1 MGLAAVAAH
10 KWGGI
15 IPLGMLFRTSIKI
28 GQIRRTV
35 RARSS
40 NGKTG
45 VSQVGELKVKQ

>member
-10 KWGGI
+10 KLGGI
-15 IPLGMLFRTSIKI
+15 VPLGMIFKTSLKI

-40 NGKTG
+40 NGEAR